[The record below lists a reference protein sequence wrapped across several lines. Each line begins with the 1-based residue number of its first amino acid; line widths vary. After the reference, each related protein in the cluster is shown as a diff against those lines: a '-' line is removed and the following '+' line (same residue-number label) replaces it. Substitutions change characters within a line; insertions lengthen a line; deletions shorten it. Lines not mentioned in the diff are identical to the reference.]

1 MPEETQE
8 TLLDRLQSFFNLNN
22 SETDPIKTNQNLELS
37 NVALSSLPATAGPN
51 DPWTGQ
57 EDELGNRTYKAFDGS
72 TYTLKLSDDQRTNLT
87 KVQEDIIP
95 AVKEYIK
102 EPYLPTTDQVL
113 DTGKA
118 VASSVYDTASIPGD
132 LVSGKKQLSDVTMGN
147 IYEIASGS
155 GAMSTLGKAPPN
167 SLRMF
172 GGVSMLGTETSR
184 SFKKAKKLLKNS
196 TKVNAEDLV
205 GGAIDFNTNK
215 KIWEETNWYVDPS
228 DGQWRFYID
237 DTYSNLDSIKDIFK
251 NNQIT
256 QAEIQGS
263 KFREDTGL
271 LTRLGDIFDHKE
283 LYKKYPTFKNI
294 SVDFYD
300 NPLEKS
306 AGKAGGGRIGINLAN
321 HKDMGT
327 IRSTLLHE
335 IQHIVQRRE
344 NFLQGSSPANIPT
357 ELLDKRRAKL
367 EAEKKPFE
375 ITRDRLVNEFNAT
388 KRLFDERLKLSKEPL
403 NGLTADQ
410 EFEISKLKVQDAT
423 GELSGP
429 SWTSIGKDYGVPPAQ
444 IQKAWGRQNNLN
456 TLRKE
461 VNKLEKEILDAIRGI
476 DALDQ
481 ESFDAEFQF
490 YQGAGGEIE
499 SRLVGKMGET
509 LTVPNAPTKFPIESR
524 ADMLRDEDNKVLIN
538 RPRYRGREGVDPLTY
553 TNEPRR
559 NPDETFRPTRQT
571 FLDKLRGRK
580 IKKER
585 EKAGLGT
592 KYNKGGSVNT
602 EALGWTAEGKKFAEA
617 NPVNIKAPEGLSIKN
632 VPAFARPMSAGPE
645 DKWTGREDELG
656 NREYRSQLDGSTYF
670 IKPDPDQRTELEK
683 IQQDIIP
690 AVTKYLENPTA
701 PSKEQTI
708 EFLKTAAGDAWETI
722 SIPGDLVSGDKT
734 LGDVNLGQLFEI
746 GGSAAVASLPMSV
759 PKGSMRTFGGS
770 NPPTYEPRSNPFV
783 YSEDGLS
790 QENLDLFNKSF
801 IMFREPIVEFAGTV
815 DIPKKGLLG
824 SEFLNLIKKNDSIP
838 ETSLQE
844 GIIEPGKRYTR
855 KELQNA
861 VRPFRSVANI
871 ASDKPKQFEAFQR
884 QEKHAGFLG
893 GQEIEYFDIPID
905 TTIGSPAKKFKANE
919 QHYDSDTLVHVRGS
933 IITPENSGPW
943 DTDFL
948 VAIQG
953 EGYLLVEEIQSD
965 LLTKGF
971 VRPKNKF
978 DADYSNATDDYNR
991 SAQVSYGE
999 AFGSIDKQIKSIVK
1013 ELEIDIDKYTA
1024 DLIDNI
1030 LQDGPIG
1037 SALITAKESTALEN
1051 YMKLVQKKLT
1061 DKKIDAEID
1070 VLDMLNIYQSYLSN
1084 KKISDTYPNPNDI
1097 GLPPIRKNKQ
1107 AVDEALKIL
1116 IAKAAQSGVT
1126 KIVIPPAER
1135 IALARGRKLKKDKGD
1150 RFYRTYVTDLEKSL
1164 RELQDNYPVKIYK
1177 EELPYKR
1184 HEDFVGFVPEGMAD
1198 NDIIQDA
1205 MTDLLADQ
1213 LGITNTL
1220 SNTSTSK
1227 IGTIIDI
1234 SELVNKYKVEIPR
1247 QFAEGGSVNTMDNQM
1262 RMFEEGGIADDGMNR
1277 DPVSGNEVPSGS
1289 LAKEVRDDIPAQLS
1303 EGEYVVPAD
1312 VVRYFGVRV
1321 FEEMRNEAKMGL
1333 QAMER
1338 DGRIGGE
1345 PVMSPV
1351 DQGTV
1356 SEEDLAQIE
1365 QMFTTGVAN
1374 GGLMDKIAYVAAN
1387 DPVINKSFNQGG
1399 AVVKFAVGGMAQSAY
1414 ADPTQVD
1421 AVIGKFMQ
1429 MAQEKPQ
1436 IMEELAKRGI
1446 QVNRTSATEQPQQIQ
1461 MSNSP
1466 AQTTEPITEGT
1477 IVPIK
1482 AAEGVL
1488 ATPTMALPTGFQSN
1502 YAIPG
1507 ASLTNTVPTITPAVA
1522 PVVEP
1527 AQPTSTAPLGSAGV
1541 AYDPCAS
1548 AGMVLD
1554 PVTNSCVLR
1563 PESGGDKDQNDFM
1576 KSMMTDASGTS
1587 EFRFK
1592 DPETNYFELS
1602 KEDFADLAKPANQKD
1617 KNKNDFEKQALGL
1630 GVAIAGANPITA
1642 LGALIYSGFQIKE
1655 QGQAISNLRAMAL
1668 VAEARG
1674 FTAEA
1679 AALNIKAEE
1688 AIGTSSFG
1696 VGAANKLGVLN
1707 GVNNFFQQVA
1717 AFGSNITLDESKY
1730 KGATLERAK
1739 DAYALA
1745 NGGRSSIRAAAY
1757 ASNFEKQ
1764 RATAQANRAKKVNEA
1779 DRIAEATAAAAASS
1793 AAQVAAYQAAQNN
1806 NNNDNGGN
1814 NDYVYTPGG
1823 GGGVSSAG
1831 DNTSGSGTGQ
1841 GFIDRSTAS
1850 TGNATGGLI
1859 ARPKKKKKK

>member
-321 HKDMGT
+321 QKDMGT

-335 IQHIVQRRE
+335 IQHIVQRKE
-344 NFLQGSSPANIPT
+344 NFLQGSNPDSIPT
-357 ELLDKRRAKL
+357 ELLDKRRAEL

-423 GELSGP
+423 GEFSGP

-461 VNKLEKEILDAIRGI
+461 VNKLEKEILDAIMDI

-524 ADMLRDEDNKVLIN
+524 ADMLRDEDNEVLIN
-538 RPRYRGREGVDPLTY
+538 RRRYREREGVDPLTY

-559 NPDETFRPTRQT
+559 NPPKDGSNSRQT

-602 EALGWTAEGKKFAEA
+602 
-617 NPVNIKAPEGLSIKN
+617 
-632 VPAFARPMSAGPE
+632 
-645 DKWTGREDELG
+645 
-656 NREYRSQLDGSTYF
+656 
-670 IKPDPDQRTELEK
+670 
-683 IQQDIIP
+683 
-690 AVTKYLENPTA
+690 
-701 PSKEQTI
+701 
-708 EFLKTAAGDAWETI
+708 
-722 SIPGDLVSGDKT
+722 
-734 LGDVNLGQLFEI
+734 
-746 GGSAAVASLPMSV
+746 
-759 PKGSMRTFGGS
+759 
-770 NPPTYEPRSNPFV
+770 
-783 YSEDGLS
+783 
-790 QENLDLFNKSF
+790 
-801 IMFREPIVEFAGTV
+801 
-815 DIPKKGLLG
+815 
-824 SEFLNLIKKNDSIP
+824 
-838 ETSLQE
+838 
-844 GIIEPGKRYTR
+844 
-855 KELQNA
+855 
-861 VRPFRSVANI
+861 
-871 ASDKPKQFEAFQR
+871 
-884 QEKHAGFLG
+884 
-893 GQEIEYFDIPID
+893 
-905 TTIGSPAKKFKANE
+905 
-919 QHYDSDTLVHVRGS
+919 
-933 IITPENSGPW
+933 
-943 DTDFL
+943 
-948 VAIQG
+948 
-953 EGYLLVEEIQSD
+953 
-965 LLTKGF
+965 
-971 VRPKNKF
+971 
-978 DADYSNATDDYNR
+978 
-991 SAQVSYGE
+991 
-999 AFGSIDKQIKSIVK
+999 
-1013 ELEIDIDKYTA
+1013 
-1024 DLIDNI
+1024 
-1030 LQDGPIG
+1030 
-1037 SALITAKESTALEN
+1037 
-1051 YMKLVQKKLT
+1051 
-1061 DKKIDAEID
+1061 
-1070 VLDMLNIYQSYLSN
+1070 
-1084 KKISDTYPNPNDI
+1084 
-1097 GLPPIRKNKQ
+1097 
-1107 AVDEALKIL
+1107 
-1116 IAKAAQSGVT
+1116 
-1126 KIVIPPAER
+1126 
-1135 IALARGRKLKKDKGD
+1135 
-1150 RFYRTYVTDLEKSL
+1150 
-1164 RELQDNYPVKIYK
+1164 
-1177 EELPYKR
+1177 
-1184 HEDFVGFVPEGMAD
+1184 
-1198 NDIIQDA
+1198 
-1205 MTDLLADQ
+1205 
-1213 LGITNTL
+1213 
-1220 SNTSTSK
+1220 
-1227 IGTIIDI
+1227 
-1234 SELVNKYKVEIPR
+1234 
-1247 QFAEGGSVNTMDNQM
+1247 MDNQM
-1262 RMFEEGGIADDGMNR
+1262 KMFEEGGIADDGMNR

-1527 AQPTSTAPLGSAGV
+1527 AQPTSTAPAGV

-1563 PESGGDKDQNDFM
+1563 SESGGDKDQNDFM
-1576 KSMMTDASGTS
+1576 NSMMTDASGTS

-1617 KNKNDFEKQALGL
+1617 KNKNDFERKALGL
-1630 GVAIAGANPITA
+1630 GLVIAGANPITA
-1642 LGALIYSGFQIKE
+1642 LGALIYSGFQIKD

-1679 AALNIKAEE
+1679 AALNTKAEE

-1696 VGAANKLGVLN
+1696 VKAANKLGVLN

-1717 AFGSNITLDESKY
+1717 AFGSNVTLDESKY